1 MDTKPI
7 RELSFP
13 SVSVCHSWSWTWPNV
28 VGMIG
33 YLSDEEVT
41 KESLARLAIGTLK
54 KYLEAKSKSS
64 GCKDM
69 YLNLTL
75 NNQVSDI
82 QKHSFYFS
90 HFYLYHYYQYT
101 NQSSCGPSQLLTRIQ
116 DASLA
121 FSFSKLLSNGSR
133 KI

>member
-1 MDTKPI
+1 
-7 RELSFP
+7 
-13 SVSVCHSWSWTWPNV
+13 
-28 VGMIG
+28 MIG

-41 KESLARLAIGTLK
+41 KESLARLAIGTL
-54 KYLEAKSKSS
+54 S
-64 GCKDM
+64 
-69 YLNLTL
+69 
-75 NNQVSDI
+75 NQVSDI

-101 NQSSCGPSQLLTRIQ
+101 NQSSCGPSQLLTQIQ

-121 FSFSKLLSNGSR
+121 ISFSKLLSNGSR